1 MTNTRKDMTE
11 IRKDRSRTTLTLNRN
26 TDKRTYNKNY
36 KPLFGRKVKRKVVVI
51 DNGHS
56 VIETPSICRD
66 DRRYSGPLRSILKNS
81 APLLIE
87 TNTPTAILTSY
98 TDTNVTIEPPHETND
113 DADINDSYDTPTA
126 YHQSSKC
133 DTPPPDES
141 YPNYQ
146 QARSIL
152 TKRINTTLPG
162 YQRIYITNRSIE
174 TTIEPTV
181 NTTPY
186 DTNQPETTPIPPP
199 MTPPLHDVPPSS
211 QEKGLHSDIQ
221 RQPNA
226 ARGQLG
232 VSKDMLA
239 SIVLRKTSRSDN
251 H

>member
-11 IRKDRSRTTLTLNRN
+11 IRKDRARTTLTLNRN

-36 KPLFGRKVKRKVVVI
+36 KPLFGRKVNKSKVVVI
-51 DNGHS
+51 VNGHS

-66 DRRYSGPLRSILKNS
+66 YRRYSGPLRSILKNS

-98 TDTNVTIEPPHETND
+98 TDTNVTIEPPRETND
-113 DADINDSYDTPTA
+113 DADINDSYDTTTA

-146 QARSIL
+146 QGRSIL

-162 YQRIYITNRSIE
+162 YQRIYI
-174 TTIEPTV
+174 
-181 NTTPY
+181 
-186 DTNQPETTPIPPP
+186 
-199 MTPPLHDVPPSS
+199 
-211 QEKGLHSDIQ
+211 
-221 RQPNA
+221 
-226 ARGQLG
+226 
-232 VSKDMLA
+232 
-239 SIVLRKTSRSDN
+239 
-251 H
+251 